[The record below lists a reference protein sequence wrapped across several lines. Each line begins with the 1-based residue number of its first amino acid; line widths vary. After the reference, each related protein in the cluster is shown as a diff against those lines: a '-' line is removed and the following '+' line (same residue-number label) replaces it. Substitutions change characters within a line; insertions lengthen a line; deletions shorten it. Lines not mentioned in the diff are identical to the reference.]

1 MKPFRLFQP
10 GLLAAACLLLALALP
25 PAPAAAAAA
34 DVKIATIDFKKVFD
48 DYYKTK
54 LANASIKDE
63 ATGLD
68 KDLKGLADE
77 LDKASGEYK
86 KAIEE
91 ANNQAVSAD
100 EREKRKKEAEGRLI
114 KVNDLRQN
122 IEQFKR
128 TAGGNLE
135 EKLRRARDNI
145 VGEIRS
151 AVSIKAK
158 SLGFT
163 LVLDLGEPD
172 AGGRPPVVIYTNGDN
187 DLTSAIL
194 SQLNANAPSDLPL
207 SKDSKEAPKKE
218 EKK

>member
-1 MKPFRLFQP
+1 M
-10 GLLAAACLLLALALP
+10 
-25 PAPAAAAAA
+25 
-34 DVKIATIDFKKVFD
+34 KIATIDFKKVFD